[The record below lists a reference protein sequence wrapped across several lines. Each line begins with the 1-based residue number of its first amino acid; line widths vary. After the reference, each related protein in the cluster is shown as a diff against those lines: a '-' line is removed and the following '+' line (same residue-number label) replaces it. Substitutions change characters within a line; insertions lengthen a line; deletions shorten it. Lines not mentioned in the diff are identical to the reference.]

1 MNSNTT
7 IQLLVL
13 CLVSIFSSCAS
24 TPIIVNYYTLNNI
37 DANNKLN
44 KRIVSNEQVPTILIS
59 PVKLADFL
67 STGALVMQLRSHQ
80 IQLSN
85 QHRWADNLSD
95 AITRRLLANLSKT
108 VPSFHFEK
116 NELHWKGNAQL
127 SINISFD
134 QFTVLAD
141 RTVLTSGTFW
151 LLDKHNKLMTKQSFN
166 IIKPLTKDGYN
177 HAVGQLE
184 SSLITLAEKIESSF
198 ELIK

>member
-151 LLDKHNKLMTKQSFN
+151 LLGKHNKLMTKQSFN

-198 ELIK
+198 ELLK